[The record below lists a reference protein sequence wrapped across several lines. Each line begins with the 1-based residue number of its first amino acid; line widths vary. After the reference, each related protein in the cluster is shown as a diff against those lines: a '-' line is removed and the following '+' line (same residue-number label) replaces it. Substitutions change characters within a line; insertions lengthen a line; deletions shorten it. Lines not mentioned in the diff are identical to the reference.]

1 LALQC
6 VVRRPDLRVRRRK
19 GGRLTVFVSYWI
31 KITWGK
37 PMPPKRELAA
47 KPRFKSPRS
56 KHRSAPRPSNVC
68 CLHCSRAICTFL
80 ADSGC
85 RHPEQASCAR
95 KPRSPALIDHVDV
108 GRVYDSHDDRIWG
121 EPFRG
126 EEVLVALGAES
137 GWEPDAVAR
146 GGPVS
151 LAGRPARGACACLE
165 NLQSASHAGSNAAPP
180 KGSICRR

>member
-1 LALQC
+1 MLALFSTSL
-6 VVRRPDLRVRRRK
+6 VNSRRSQI
-19 GGRLTVFVSYWI
+19 G
-31 KITWGK
+31 
-37 PMPPKRELAA
+37 RELPAGSA
-47 KPRFKSPRS
+47 MGGTASRSAGETPKGRAPDCLRILLGSKLPGASPC
-56 KHRSAPRPSNVC
+56 HRSANSPPNRDLKVHVPNTAWAPRPSNVY

-108 GRVYDSHDDRIWG
+108 GRVYDSHDDRIWV

-137 GWEPDAVAR
+137 GWELAQQPVANQF
-146 GGPVS
+146 
-151 LAGRPARGACACLE
+151 L
-165 NLQSASHAGSNAAPP
+165 
-180 KGSICRR
+180 